1 METVSKAQQDAR
13 PAQNV
18 APQSRRL
25 DKKSQILDVAS
36 EWFLAHGYAGTSIS
50 AMARESGISKESI
63 YRYFSSKEVLL
74 EAVIE
79 KELEFYG
86 RELESADAVEI
97 GRVDLREALIRIA
110 ETIAFT
116 LNSDRTLD
124 FCRLIFQESRTSP
137 KVGEHYFEVGPLQ
150 AEVPLV
156 EVFTAHR
163 EETDFEPDVLA
174 TYFAAM
180 VGHRLVLER
189 ECRVNR
195 PSDVFVGR
203 HCRRGYTTAR
213 SGRTALMG
221 VAHKGWTLESVCVTE
236 LCR

>member
-124 FCRLIFQESRTSP
+124 FRRLIFQESRTSP

-180 VGHRLVLER
+180 VGHRPR
-189 ECRVNR
+189 SRTR
-195 PSDVFVGR
+195 MPR
-203 HCRRGYTTAR
+203 QQAQRRLRGPTLPAR
-213 SGRTALMG
+213 IHHSTIGTHRFNGSRTQGLD
-221 VAHKGWTLESVCVTE
+221 TRIRL
-236 LCR
+236 RN

>member
-1 METVSKAQQDAR
+1 MLEFSDVTRSRQAVVSRAQKEAGSAQQA
-13 PAQNV
+13 
-18 APQSRRL
+18 APTSRRP

-36 EWFLAHGYAGTSIS
+36 EWFLAHGYAGASIS

-63 YRYFSSKEVLL
+63 YRYFSSKETLL

-86 RELESADAVEI
+86 RELESAHAVEI
-97 GRVDLREALIRIA
+97 GLVDLREALIRIA

-124 FCRLIFQESRTSP
+124 FRRLIFRVSRTSP
-137 KVGEHYFEVGPLQ
+137 NVGEHYFEVGPLQ
-150 AEVPLV
+150 AEAPLV
-156 EVFTAHR
+156 EIFTAHR
-163 EETDFEPDVLA
+163 EETEFEPDDLA
-174 TYFAAM
+174 TYFVAM

-189 ECRVNR
+189 ECRVNM

-203 HCRRGYTTAR
+203 KCRRLVDHFLKAFFK
-213 SGRTALMG
+213 A
-221 VAHKGWTLESVCVTE
+221 
-236 LCR
+236 

>member
-1 METVSKAQQDAR
+1 MSRAPKKTR
-13 PAQNV
+13 PAKQA
-18 APQSRRL
+18 APTTGRP

-63 YRYFSSKEVLL
+63 YRYFSSKETLL

-86 RELESADAVEI
+86 RELEAAHAVEI
-97 GRVDLREALIRIA
+97 GLVDLREALIRIA
-110 ETIAFT
+110 ESIAFT

-124 FCRLIFQESRTSP
+124 FRRLIFRVSRSSP
-137 KVGEHYFEVGPLQ
+137 NVGEHYFEAGPLQ
-150 AEVPLV
+150 AEAPLV
-156 EVFTAHR
+156 EIFNAHR
-163 EETDFEPDVLA
+163 EKTEFEADDLA

-189 ECRVNR
+189 ECRVNM

-203 HCRRGYTTAR
+203 KCRRIVDHFLKAFFK
-213 SGRTALMG
+213 A
-221 VAHKGWTLESVCVTE
+221 
-236 LCR
+236 

>member
-1 METVSKAQQDAR
+1 MLEFRDTSESRPADVSRAQKDARSAQQTAPTSGR
-13 PAQNV
+13 P
-18 APQSRRL
+18 

-63 YRYFSSKEVLL
+63 YRYFASKEALL

-86 RELESADAVEI
+86 RELESAHAVEI
-97 GRVDLREALIRIA
+97 GLVDLREALIRIA

-124 FCRLIFQESRTSP
+124 FRRLIFQVSRSSP
-137 KVGEHYFEVGPLQ
+137 NVGEHYFEVGPLQ
-150 AEVPLV
+150 AEAPLV
-156 EVFTAHR
+156 EIFNAHR
-163 EETDFEPDVLA
+163 EETEFEPDILA
-174 TYFAAM
+174 SYFVAM

-189 ECRVNR
+189 ECRVNM
-195 PSDVFVGR
+195 PSNVYVGR
-203 HCRRGYTTAR
+203 KCRRTVDHFLKAFFK
-213 SGRTALMG
+213 S
-221 VAHKGWTLESVCVTE
+221 
-236 LCR
+236 

>member
-1 METVSKAQQDAR
+1 MSRARQDAR
-13 PAQNV
+13 PVQAG
-18 APQSRRL
+18 APQSRRV
-25 DKKSQILDVAS
+25 DKKTQILDVAS

-86 RELESADAVEI
+86 RELEAAHAVEI
-97 GRVDLREALIRIA
+97 GLDDLREALIRVA

-124 FCRLIFQESRTSP
+124 FRRLIFRVARSSP
-137 KVGEHYFEVGPLQ
+137 KVGEHYFESGPMQAEGPLI
-150 AEVPLV
+150 

-163 EETDFEPDVLA
+163 DETEFEPDILA
-174 TYFAAM
+174 TYFVAM

-189 ECRVNR
+189 ECRVNM
-195 PSDVFVGR
+195 PSNVFVGR
-203 HCRRGYTTAR
+203 QCRRVVDHFLKAFFR
-213 SGRTALMG
+213 
-221 VAHKGWTLESVCVTE
+221 H
-236 LCR
+236 

>member
-1 METVSKAQQDAR
+1 MSRPQKEATPAQQAAPTTGR
-13 PAQNV
+13 P
-18 APQSRRL
+18 

-63 YRYFSSKEVLL
+63 YRYFSSKEALL

-86 RELESADAVEI
+86 RELESAHAVEI
-97 GRVDLREALIRIA
+97 GMTDLREALIRIA
-110 ETIAFT
+110 ETIAYT

-124 FCRLIFQESRTSP
+124 FRRLIFRVSRTSP
-137 KVGEHYFEVGPLQ
+137 HVGEHYFEVGPLQ
-150 AEVPLV
+150 AEAPLV
-156 EVFTAHR
+156 EIFNAHR
-163 EETDFEPDVLA
+163 EETEFEPDVLA
-174 TYFAAM
+174 TYFVAM

-189 ECRVNR
+189 ECRVNM

-203 HCRRGYTTAR
+203 KCRRVVDHFLKAFFK
-213 SGRTALMG
+213 A
-221 VAHKGWTLESVCVTE
+221 
-236 LCR
+236 